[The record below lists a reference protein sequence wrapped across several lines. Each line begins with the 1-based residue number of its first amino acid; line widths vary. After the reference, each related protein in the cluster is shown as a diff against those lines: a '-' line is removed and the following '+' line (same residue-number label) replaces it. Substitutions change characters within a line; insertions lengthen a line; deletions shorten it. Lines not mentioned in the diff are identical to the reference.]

1 MVAYRAGRSIGLTVL
16 LAAVACAAAQGQDT
30 APAELTPQA
39 VLKSHNLERSGTTW
53 TLLSAEKNV
62 LKDLADARAIYRQI
76 EEGMM
81 RQQEFEMGAQGRN
94 SDIQDLREQSNIL
107 SQQIAAID
115 QQLNVLVAPP
125 GGNNFVNQ
133 QRNQLSQGHSLLVV
147 QHNQV
152 VNMLNTLQEQNK
164 DQGQDQKLQLNAEV
178 AQSREKYMQAILD
191 LRKSTDELTAKYD
204 ELAKNPEITKA
215 LEALS
220 ASTKSKQRLGPSA
233 KIRDAIKLLEKA
245 EGSVQSETIELHR
258 ENGVDHVYAS
268 LGKVPTKMVLDTG
281 ASLTTISAKLAG
293 RIGLKPKT
301 GDPSV
306 LLTTAD
312 GTVVE
317 AKQLVIPSVR
327 VGKFTV
333 QNVECAVMPAEKGDV
348 DPLLGQTFFKHF
360 KVEYSAGARQTEP
373 QETGHHRGRGRDQV
387 CGGCRAKTSA
397 KATTKG
403 RRTTRPPRARPRA
416 SDPHRAARPSVVATL
431 RCRRTVVPTLT
442 DRSAAS

>member
-1 MVAYRAGRSIGLTVL
+1 MVAYRAGRSISLTVL

-115 QQLNVLVAPP
+115 QQLDVLVAPP

-133 QRNQLSQGHSLLVV
+133 QRSQLSQEHSLLVA

-164 DQGQDQKLQLNAEV
+164 DQGQGQDQKLQLNAEV
-178 AQSREKYMQAILD
+178 AQSREKYMQAVLD
-191 LRKSTDELTAKYD
+191 LRKSADELTAKYD

-233 KIRDAIKLLEKA
+233 KIRDAIKLLERA

-281 ASLTTISAKLAG
+281 AGLTTISAKLAG
-293 RIGLKPKT
+293 QIGLKPKT

-306 LLTTAD
+306 RLTTAD

-333 QNVECAVMPAEKGDV
+333 RNVECAVMPAEKGDV
-348 DPLLGQTFFKHF
+348 NPLLGQTFFKHF
-360 KVEYSAGARQTEP
+360 QVEYSAG
-373 QETGHHRGRGRDQV
+373 
-387 CGGCRAKTSA
+387 RAN
-397 KATTKG
+397 
-403 RRTTRPPRARPRA
+403 
-416 SDPHRAARPSVVATL
+416 
-431 RCRRTVVPTLT
+431 
-442 DRSAAS
+442 

>member
-1 MVAYRAGRSIGLTVL
+1 MVAYRAGRSISLTVL

-30 APAELTPQA
+30 APAKLTPQA

-53 TLLSAEKNV
+53 ILLSAEKNV
-62 LKDLADARAIYRQI
+62 LNDLADARAIYRQI

-81 RQQEFEMGAQGRN
+81 HQQELEMGAQGRN

-115 QQLNVLVAPP
+115 QQIDVLVAPP

-133 QRNQLSQGHSLLVV
+133 QRSQLSQEHSLLVA

-178 AQSREKYMQAILD
+178 AQSREKYMQAVLD
-191 LRKSTDELTAKYD
+191 LRKSVDDLTAKYD
-204 ELAKNPEITKA
+204 ELAKNPEVTRA

-233 KIRDAIKLLEKA
+233 KIRDAIKLLERA

-258 ENGVDHVYAS
+258 ENGVFHLYAG
-268 LGKVPTKMVLDTG
+268 LGKVPTKMIFDTG
-281 ASLTTISAKLAG
+281 ASLTTISTKLAS

-301 GDPSV
+301 ADPTV
-306 LLTTAD
+306 RLTTAD

-317 AKQLVIPSVR
+317 AKRLVIPSVR

-360 KVEYSAGARQTEP
+360 KVEFSAEAGRLSLKKLDTDGDEA
-373 QETGHHRGRGRDQV
+373 ET
-387 CGGCRAKTSA
+387 KTTA

-403 RRTTRPPRARPRA
+403 RRAVRPPRAAVKSKR
-416 SDPHRAARPSVVATL
+416 STQNRPS
-431 RCRRTVVPTLT
+431 
-442 DRSAAS
+442 ASGGDAQAPPDGGPDPN

>member
-1 MVAYRAGRSIGLTVL
+1 MGLTVL
-16 LAAVACAAAQGQDT
+16 LAAVASAAAQGQDP

-53 TLLSAEKNV
+53 ILLSAEKNV

-81 RQQEFEMGAQGRN
+81 RQQELEMGAQGRN

-107 SQQIAAID
+107 SQQIAAIN
-115 QQLNVLVAPP
+115 QQLNALVAPP

-133 QRNQLSQGHSLLVV
+133 QRNQLSQQNNILVV
-147 QHNQV
+147 QRDQV

-164 DQGQDQKLQLNAEV
+164 DQGQGQDQKLQLNAEV
-178 AQSREKYMQAILD
+178 AQSREKYMQAVLD
-191 LRKSTDELTAKYD
+191 LRKSADELTAKYD
-204 ELAKNPEITKA
+204 ELAKNPEVTKA

-233 KIRDAIKLLEKA
+233 KIRDAIKLLERA
-245 EGSVQSETIELHR
+245 EGSVQSESIELHR
-258 ENGVDHVYAS
+258 ENGVFHVYAS
-268 LGKVPTKMVLDTG
+268 LGKVPTKMIFDTG
-281 ASLTTISAKLAG
+281 ASLTTISTKLAS
-293 RIGLKPKT
+293 RIGLKLKT
-301 GDPSV
+301 GDPTV
-306 LLTTAD
+306 RLTTAD

-317 AKQLVIPSVR
+317 AKRLVIPSVR
-327 VGKFTV
+327 VGKFTI

-360 KVEYSAGARQTEP
+360 KVEFSAEAGRLSLKKLDTDGDGA
-373 QETGHHRGRGRDQV
+373 ET
-387 CGGCRAKTSA
+387 KTVADAETKPSA

-403 RRTTRPPRARPRA
+403 RRTTRPSRATAKSKRA
-416 SDPHRAARPSVVATL
+416 TQGRPS
-431 RCRRTVVPTLT
+431 
-442 DRSAAS
+442 ASGGDAQAPPDGGADPN

>member
-1 MVAYRAGRSIGLTVL
+1 MAMVAYRAGRSIGLTAL
-16 LAAVACAAAQGQDT
+16 LAAVASAAAEGQDT

-39 VLKSHNLERSGTTW
+39 VLKSHNLERSRTTW

-81 RQQEFEMGAQGRN
+81 RQQELEMGAQGRN

-107 SQQIAAID
+107 SQQIAAIN
-115 QQLNVLVAPP
+115 QQLNDLVAPP

-133 QRNQLSQGHSLLVV
+133 QRNQLSQQNNILVV
-147 QHNQV
+147 QRDQV
-152 VNMLNTLQEQNK
+152 VNMLNALQEQNK

-178 AQSREKYMQAILD
+178 AQSREKYMQAVLD
-191 LRKSTDELTAKYD
+191 LRKSVDDLTAKYD
-204 ELAKNPEITKA
+204 ELAKNPEVTKA

-245 EGSVQSETIELHR
+245 ERSVQSGIIELHR
-258 ENGVDHVYAS
+258 ENGVFHVYAS

-281 ASLTTISAKLAG
+281 ASLTTISAKLAS
-293 RIGLKPKT
+293 RIGLKLKT
-301 GDPSV
+301 GDPTV
-306 LLTTAD
+306 QLTTAD

-317 AKQLVIPSVR
+317 AKRLVIPSVR

-360 KVEYSAGARQTEP
+360 KVEYSAEARRLSLKKLDTDGD
-373 QETGHHRGRGRDQV
+373 ETKSVADAE
-387 CGGCRAKTSA
+387 AKPSA
-397 KATTKG
+397 KAATKG
-403 RRTTRPPRARPRA
+403 RRTVRPPR
-416 SDPHRAARPSVVATL
+416 T
-431 RCRRTVVPTLT
+431 T
-442 DRSAAS
+442 

>member
-16 LAAVACAAAQGQDT
+16 LAAVASAAAQGQDP

-53 TLLSAEKNV
+53 ILASADKNV
-62 LKDLADARAIYRQI
+62 LKDRADARAINRQI

-81 RQQEFEMGAQGRN
+81 RQQELEMGAQGRN

-107 SQQIAAID
+107 SQQIAAIN
-115 QQLNVLVAPP
+115 QQLNALVAPP

-133 QRNQLSQGHSLLVV
+133 QRNQLAQQNDILVV
-147 QHNQV
+147 QREQV
-152 VNMLNTLQEQNK
+152 VNMLNALQEQNK

-178 AQSREKYMQAILD
+178 AQSREKYMQAVLD
-191 LRKSTDELTAKYD
+191 LRKSVDELTAKYD
-204 ELAKNPEITKA
+204 EVSKNPEVTKA

-245 EGSVQSETIELHR
+245 ERSVQSDTIELHR
-258 ENGVDHVYAS
+258 ENGVFHVYAS
-268 LGKVPTKMVLDTG
+268 LGKVPSKMIFDTG
-281 ASLTTISAKLAG
+281 ASLTTISAKLAS
-293 RIGLKPKT
+293 RIGLKLKA
-301 GDPSV
+301 GDPTV
-306 LLTTAD
+306 QLTTAD

-317 AKQLVIPSVR
+317 AKRLVIPSVR

-360 KVEYSAGARQTEP
+360 KVEFSAEAGRLSLKKLDTDGDGA
-373 QETGHHRGRGRDQV
+373 ETKTVAD
-387 CGGCRAKTSA
+387 AETKTSA

-403 RRTTRPPRARPRA
+403 RRAVRPPRAAVKSKR
-416 SDPHRAARPSVVATL
+416 STQNRPS
-431 RCRRTVVPTLT
+431 
-442 DRSAAS
+442 ASGGDAQAPPDGGPDPN

>member
-1 MVAYRAGRSIGLTVL
+1 MGLTVL
-16 LAAVACAAAQGQDT
+16 LAAVASAAAQGQDP

-53 TLLSAEKNV
+53 ILLSAEKNV

-81 RQQEFEMGAQGRN
+81 RQQELEMGAQGRN

-107 SQQIAAID
+107 SQQIAAIN
-115 QQLNVLVAPP
+115 QQLNALVAPP
-125 GGNNFVNQ
+125 GGNNFVNL
-133 QRNQLSQGHSLLVV
+133 QRNQLSQQNNILVV
-147 QHNQV
+147 QRDQV

-164 DQGQDQKLQLNAEV
+164 DQGQGQDQKLQLNAEV
-178 AQSREKYMQAILD
+178 AQSREKYMQAVLD
-191 LRKSTDELTAKYD
+191 LRKSADELTAKYD
-204 ELAKNPEITKA
+204 ELAKNPEVTKA

-233 KIRDAIKLLEKA
+233 KIRDAIKLLERA

-268 LGKVPTKMVLDTG
+268 LGKVPTKMIFDTG
-281 ASLTTISAKLAG
+281 ASLTTISTKLAS

-301 GDPSV
+301 ADPTV
-306 LLTTAD
+306 RLTTAD

-317 AKQLVIPSVR
+317 AKRLVIPSVR
-327 VGKFTV
+327 VGKFTI

-360 KVEYSAGARQTEP
+360 KVEYSAEARKLSLKKLDTDGDGA
-373 QETGHHRGRGRDQV
+373 ETKSMADAD
-387 CGGCRAKTSA
+387 AKPSA

-403 RRTTRPPRARPRA
+403 RRTTSPAQSNGQEQAIHTEPPIRQWR
-416 SDPHRAARPSVVATL
+416 
-431 RCRRTVVPTLT
+431 RRTGTAGRWRRP
-442 DRSAAS
+442 

>member
-1 MVAYRAGRSIGLTVL
+1 MAMVAYRAGRSIGLTVL
-16 LAAVACAAAQGQDT
+16 LAAVANAAAQGQDT

-62 LKDLADARAIYRQI
+62 LKDLGDARALYRQI

-81 RQQEFEMGAQGRN
+81 RQQELEMGAQGRN
-94 SDIQDLREQSNIL
+94 SDIQELHEQSNIL
-107 SQQIAAID
+107 SQQIAAIN
-115 QQLNVLVAPP
+115 QQLNALVAPP
-125 GGNNFVNQ
+125 GDNNLANQ
-133 QRNQLSQGHSLLVV
+133 QRNQLSQENNLLVA
-147 QHNQV
+147 QHDQM

-164 DQGQDQKLQLNAEV
+164 DQGQDQKLQLNAEI
-178 AQSREKYMQAILD
+178 AQSREKYMQAVLD
-191 LRKSTDELTAKYD
+191 LRKSADELTAKYD
-204 ELAKNPEITKA
+204 ELAKNPEVTKA

-233 KIRDAIKLLEKA
+233 KIRDATKLLEKA
-245 EGSVQSETIELHR
+245 ERSVQSETIELHR
-258 ENGVDHVYAS
+258 EHGVFHVYAS
-268 LGKVPTKMVLDTG
+268 LGKVPTKMIFDTG

-301 GDPSV
+301 SDPTV
-306 LLTTAD
+306 RLTTAD

-317 AKQLVIPSVR
+317 ARQLVISSVR

-360 KVEYSAGARQTEP
+360 KVEFSAEAGRLSLKKLDTDGDGA
-373 QETGHHRGRGRDQV
+373 ET
-387 CGGCRAKTSA
+387 KTVA
-397 KATTKG
+397 DATTKG
-403 RRTTRPPRARPRA
+403 RRAVRPPRAAVKSKR
-416 SDPHRAARPSVVATL
+416 STQNRPS
-431 RCRRTVVPTLT
+431 
-442 DRSAAS
+442 ASGGGAQAPPDGGPDPN

>member
-16 LAAVACAAAQGQDT
+16 LAAVASAAAKGQDP

-53 TLLSAEKNV
+53 ILLSAEKNV

-81 RQQEFEMGAQGRN
+81 RQQELEMGAQGRN

-107 SQQIAAID
+107 SQQIAAIN
-115 QQLNVLVAPP
+115 QQLNDLVAPP

-133 QRNQLSQGHSLLVV
+133 QRNQLSQQNNILVV
-147 QHNQV
+147 QRDQV
-152 VNMLNTLQEQNK
+152 VNMLNALQEQNK

-178 AQSREKYMQAILD
+178 AQSREKYMQAVLD
-191 LRKSTDELTAKYD
+191 LRKSVDELTAKYG
-204 ELAKNPEITKA
+204 ELAKNPEVTKA

-245 EGSVQSETIELHR
+245 ERSVQSETIELHR
-258 ENGVDHVYAS
+258 ENGVFHVYAS
-268 LGKVPTKMVLDTG
+268 LGKVPTKMIFDTG
-281 ASLTTISAKLAG
+281 ASLTTISAKLAS
-293 RIGLKPKT
+293 RIGLKLKT
-301 GDPSV
+301 GDPTV
-306 LLTTAD
+306 QLTTAD

-317 AKQLVIPSVR
+317 AKRLVIPSVR

-333 QNVECAVMPAEKGDV
+333 QNVECAVMPAGKGDV
-348 DPLLGQTFFKHF
+348 APLLGQTFFKHF
-360 KVEYSAGARQTEP
+360 KVEFSAEACRLSLKKLDTDGDGA
-373 QETGHHRGRGRDQV
+373 ETKTVAD
-387 CGGCRAKTSA
+387 AETKTSA

-403 RRTTRPPRARPRA
+403 RRAVRPPRAAVKSKRSTQNRPSA
-416 SDPHRAARPSVVATL
+416 SDGDAQAPPDG
-431 RCRRTVVPTLT
+431 VP
-442 DRSAAS
+442 DPN

>member
-1 MVAYRAGRSIGLTVL
+1 MAMVAYRAGRSIGLTVL
-16 LAAVACAAAQGQDT
+16 LAAVANAAAQGQDT

-81 RQQEFEMGAQGRN
+81 RQQELEMGAQGRN

-107 SQQIAAID
+107 SQQIAAIN
-115 QQLNVLVAPP
+115 QQLNALVAPP

-133 QRNQLSQGHSLLVV
+133 QRNQLSQQNNILVV
-147 QHNQV
+147 QRDQV
-152 VNMLNTLQEQNK
+152 VNMLNALQEQNK

-178 AQSREKYMQAILD
+178 AQSREKYMQAVLD
-191 LRKSTDELTAKYD
+191 LRKSVDDLTAKYD
-204 ELAKNPEITKA
+204 ELAKNPEVTKA

-233 KIRDAIKLLEKA
+233 KMRDAIKLLEKA
-245 EGSVQSETIELHR
+245 ERSVQSETIELHR

-268 LGKVPTKMVLDTG
+268 LGKVPTKMIFDTG
-281 ASLTTISAKLAG
+281 ASLTTISAKLAN
-293 RIGLKPKT
+293 RIGLKPKAS
-301 GDPSV
+301 DPSV
-306 LLTTAD
+306 QLKTAD
-312 GTVVE
+312 GTVVA
-317 AKQLVIPSVR
+317 AKRLVIPSVR

-333 QNVECAVMPAEKGDV
+333 QNVESAVMPAEKGDV

-360 KVEYSAGARQTEP
+360 KVEYSAEARKLSLKKLDTDGD
-373 QETGHHRGRGRDQV
+373 ETKSMADAD
-387 CGGCRAKTSA
+387 AKPST

-403 RRTTRPPRARPRA
+403 KRTVRPPRTTAKSKRA
-416 SDPHRAARPSVVATL
+416 NQGRPSLDGGDAQT
-431 RCRRTVVPTLT
+431 PP
-442 DRSAAS
+442 AEGKAEPN